1 MFDQRV
7 TLLSDYAG
15 QYMQKGQDR
24 ETGGLWKQMIGLFG
38 SQKVRPGI
46 SGFQGKLDSTD
57 YLLDEGFA
65 LFCKIDNR
73 YIHIKK
79 NQEECQI
86 AISEGGKVW
95 DLTDWGEDYIF
106 ITRFIAECYFMIT
119 RDDYH
124 IDDDER
130 MVFRALVGCI
140 EASSQ
145 EIIDARN
152 IVYWTLVEKVVED
165 GVVTEE
171 ELSAMAKIREELEID
186 SHDVKDLHIKA
197 LNDYYDLVRQ
207 RHDDECDG
215 LEELEKIQE
224 MARLLGVPLRKTPGD
239 K

>member
-7 TLLSDYAG
+7 ALLSDYAG
-15 QYMQKGQDR
+15 QYMQKGQEI
-24 ETGGLWKQMIGLFG
+24 ETGGFWKQMIGLFG
-38 SQKVRPGI
+38 ASKVRPRV
-46 SGFQGKLDSTD
+46 SGFQGKLDSTEF
-57 YLLDEGFA
+57 LIDEGFA
-65 LFCKIDNR
+65 PFCKIDDR

-119 RDDYH
+119 RDDFH

-130 MVFRALVGCI
+130 SVFRALVGCI
-140 EASSQ
+140 EANSN

-171 ELSAMAKIREELEID
+171 ELSTMAKIRSELEID
-186 SHDVKDLHIKA
+186 SHDVQTLHNKA

-207 RHDDECDG
+207 KYEEESDG
-215 LEELEKIQE
+215 FDELEKIQE
-224 MARLLGVPLRKTPGD
+224 MARLLNVPLRNSSGR
-239 K
+239 